1 MTMRANR
8 HFLLHPGPFDGKMY
22 LLIHP
27 ASGAISPAA
36 GIRAASPAAT
46 YERSA
51 IHG

>member
-1 MTMRANR
+1 M
-8 HFLLHPGPFDGKMY
+8 LHIGHFDGKMY

-36 GIRAASPAAT
+36 GIIAANIAAT
-46 YERSA
+46 NERSA